1 MSRSYSKI
9 RHIQESNQILEQRI
23 LLEQGFPI
31 KDGNIFIGDI
41 EINGLTSKNQSLKVV
56 SVSGDKITITNLNNP
71 SQRNIEGIKD
81 LTLNPS
87 GKTYKITS
95 GKGRFILKTKK

>member
-1 MSRSYSKI
+1 MNRSFSKI
-9 RHIQESNQILEQRI
+9 RHIQESNQLLENR
-23 LLEQGFPI
+23 LLSEQGFPL
-31 KDGNIFIGDI
+31 KDGNVFIGDI

-81 LTLNPS
+81 LSLNPS
-87 GKTYKITS
+87 GKTYKITN
-95 GKGRFILKTKK
+95 GNGRFILKTKK